1 MEKNIHDKIIESVSK
16 IVHESGFK
24 AVTTRE
30 VCKRAQISAPTLY
43 HYFPNKQSMLEAA
56 TLSAYKK
63 YIQDQNKKFP
73 VRNPVRRIIYLWNG
87 YFEFIEKE
95 PEFFKI
101 ILFAHTD
108 ANIPKDGYLL
118 FQDLVQEFSRLKETS
133 KTTWYPKVAAQYFY
147 TLAIGSA
154 LVYNSQNRSEKI
166 RKSFRFI
173 RNSAL
178 KHILSNGA

>member
-101 ILFAHTD
+101 ILLAFFSLVPSIA
-108 ANIPKDGYLL
+108 IPNAYLQCCPEKQ
-118 FQDLVQEFSRLKETS
+118 FPPYRE
-133 KTTWYPKVAAQYFY
+133 Y
-147 TLAIGSA
+147 A
-154 LVYNSQNRSEKI
+154 LHSLEHLHEPFESQRRRRS
-166 RKSFRFI
+166 F
-173 RNSAL
+173 
-178 KHILSNGA
+178 